1 MNKIQK
7 NTIIDIA
14 KASGVSVSTV
24 SRILN
29 GRPDVAS
36 DTRQR
41 VLQIIEEF
49 GYAPQAQ
56 WQQIALGRSKTICL
70 HYPIGHTSFG
80 QIAMDYILGVT
91 VACEE
96 HDYFLNLATTPLNE
110 SRLLKLYRSGHID
123 GMILMEVHTQDWR
136 VDLLHKHQLPFV
148 MIGHTDQNEG
158 LSFFDMDFEGAATL
172 AVDYLHSLGHKEIS
186 FIAIKPGE
194 PKKTYGPAAR
204 ALMGYDKARLKY
216 GLPDLF
222 YETPNHYLEAE
233 KVCLELFRNHCY
245 TTAIITTSSTALL
258 GVLHAV
264 RSLHLRIPEDVSILA
279 LAPEPV
285 AQFTSPSLTTIQF
298 PSRSMGHDACTT
310 LIDFLEGRGDA
321 VKQVLVPT
329 ELVVQESTGP
339 ARSFE
344 GQETC

>member
-1 MNKIQK
+1 MNRIQK
-7 NTIIDIA
+7 STIIDIA

-29 GRPDVAS
+29 GKPDVANE
-36 DTRQR
+36 TRQR
-41 VLQIIEEF
+41 VLNIIEEF
-49 GYAPQAQ
+49 GYTPQAQ
-56 WQQIALGRSKTICL
+56 WQQIAQGRSKTICL

-96 HDYFLNLATTPLNE
+96 NDYFLNLTTTPLNE
-110 SRLLKLYRSGHID
+110 TSILKLYRSGHID

-136 VDLLHKHQLPFV
+136 VDLLRRHQLPFV
-148 MIGHTDQNEG
+148 MIGHTDQNQG
-158 LSFFDMDFEGAATL
+158 MSYFDMDFEGAATL
-172 AVDYLHSLGHKEIS
+172 AMDYLHSLGHNHIR
-186 FIAIKPGE
+186 FICIEPGE

-204 ALMGYDKARLKY
+204 ALKGYRKSLQKY

-222 YETPNHYLEAE
+222 LEVPNDHREVE
-233 KVCLELFRNHCY
+233 KICKNQLKMNCQ

-264 RSLHLRIPEDVSILA
+264 RALGLHIPDDISILA

-285 AQFTSPSLTTIQF
+285 AQFTSPSLTTITF
-298 PSRSMGHDACTT
+298 PSRSMGYDACIT
-310 LIDFLEGRGDA
+310 LIDHLEGR
-321 VKQVLVPT
+321 VEKEKQVLVPT

-339 ARSFE
+339 AKVFA
-344 GQETC
+344 

>member
-7 NTIIDIA
+7 KTIIDIA

-41 VLQIIEEF
+41 VLHIIEEN

-56 WQQIALGRSKTICL
+56 WQQIALGRSRTICL

-80 QIAMDYILGVT
+80 QIAMEYILGVT
-91 VACEE
+91 EACDE
-96 HDYFLNLATTPLNE
+96 HEYFLNLATTPLNE
-110 SRLLKLYRSGHID
+110 TSLLKLYRSGHID

-136 VDLLHKHQLPFV
+136 VDLLRQNQLPFV
-148 MIGHTDQNEG
+148 MIGHPEQTQG

-172 AVDYLHSLGHKEIS
+172 AVDYLHSLGHREICLFS
-186 FIAIKPGE
+186 IEPGQ
-194 PKKTYGPAAR
+194 PKKTYGPAVRSVLGYNNAR
-204 ALMGYDKARLKY
+204 EKY
-216 GLPDLF
+216 QLP
-222 YETPNHYLEAE
+222 N
-233 KVCLELFRNHCY
+233 LFREAPNDVHEVERVCQELLRTNCN

-258 GVLHAV
+258 GVLHVV
-264 RSLHLRIPEDVSILA
+264 RALQLRIPEDISILA

-298 PSRSMGHDACTT
+298 PSRAMGHDACTT
-310 LIDFLEGRGDA
+310 LIEHLEGNTSE

-329 ELVVQESTGP
+329 ELIIHESTG
-339 ARSFE
+339 AAKTF
-344 GQETC
+344 